1 VASNDKQ
8 NELIQAS
15 EESAKETTK
24 EFTDLQELSE
34 DYKRTVDEMESEID
48 ILKELNV
55 EITE

>member
-1 VASNDKQ
+1 MASNDKQ

-15 EESAKETTK
+15 EESAKETAK

>member
-1 VASNDKQ
+1 MAANDKQ
-8 NELIQAS
+8 NDLIQTS